1 MDCGKREKGM
11 NNSDPLQRVLVDFF
25 NLPPETSP
33 SQITQ
38 QAIESWDSLAM
49 VQLIAELQGA
59 FAIEFD
65 LNEIETLRSYEEI
78 GRALSRQG
86 VLLPKTTA

>member
-1 MDCGKREKGM
+1 M
-11 NNSDPLQRVLVDFF
+11 NNSDPLQRLLVDFF

-33 SQITQ
+33 SQITK

-65 LNEIETLRSYEEI
+65 LDEIETLRSYEEI
-78 GRALSRQG
+78 SRALSRRG

>member
-33 SQITQ
+33 SQI
-38 QAIESWDSLAM
+38 SWDSLAM

-65 LNEIETLRSYEEI
+65 LKEIETLRSYEEI
-78 GRALSRQG
+78 SRALSRRG
-86 VLLPKTTA
+86 MLLPKTTA

>member
-1 MDCGKREKGM
+1 M
-11 NNSDPLQRVLVDFF
+11 NNSDPLRGLLVDFF

-49 VQLIAELQGA
+49 VQLIADLQGA

-78 GRALSRQG
+78 SRALSRKG
-86 VLLPKTTA
+86 VLLPKTTAQRA

>member
-1 MDCGKREKGM
+1 M
-11 NNSDPLQRVLVDFF
+11 NNSDPLRGLLVDFF
-25 NLPPETSP
+25 NLPRETSP

-49 VQLIAELQGA
+49 VQLIADLQGA

-65 LNEIETLRSYEEI
+65 LNEIERLRSYEEI
-78 GRALSRQG
+78 SRALSRHG

>member
-1 MDCGKREKGM
+1 M

-38 QAIESWDSLAM
+38 HAIESWDSLAM

-78 GRALSRQG
+78 SRALSRQG

>member
-1 MDCGKREKGM
+1 
-11 NNSDPLQRVLVDFF
+11 
-25 NLPPETSP
+25 
-33 SQITQ
+33 
-38 QAIESWDSLAM
+38 M

-78 GRALSRQG
+78 SRALSRQG
-86 VLLPKTTA
+86 VLLPKTA

>member
-1 MDCGKREKGM
+1 M
-11 NNSDPLQRVLVDFF
+11 NNSDPLQGLLVDFF

-38 QAIESWDSLAM
+38 QAIETWDSLAM

-78 GRALSRQG
+78 SRALSRQG

>member
-1 MDCGKREKGM
+1 M
-11 NNSDPLQRVLVDFF
+11 NNNDPLQRVLVDFF

-38 QAIESWDSLAM
+38 HAIESWDSLAM

-78 GRALSRQG
+78 SRALSRQG

>member
-1 MDCGKREKGM
+1 M
-11 NNSDPLQRVLVDFF
+11 NNSDPLQGLLVDFF

-59 FAIEFD
+59 FAIEFG

-78 GRALSRQG
+78 SRALSRQG
-86 VLLPKTTA
+86 VLLPKTEA

>member
-1 MDCGKREKGM
+1 M
-11 NNSDPLQRVLVDFF
+11 NNSDPLRGLLVDFF

-49 VQLIAELQGA
+49 VQLIADLQGA

-65 LNEIETLRSYEEI
+65 LKEIETLRSYEEI
-78 GRALSRQG
+78 SRALSRRG
-86 VLLPKTTA
+86 MLLPKTTA

>member
-1 MDCGKREKGM
+1 M

-25 NLPPETSP
+25 NLPSETSP
-33 SQITQ
+33 SQI
-38 QAIESWDSLAM
+38 SWDSLAM

-65 LNEIETLRSYEEI
+65 LKEIETLRSYEEI
-78 GRALSRQG
+78 SRALSRRG
-86 VLLPKTTA
+86 MLLPKTTA

>member
-1 MDCGKREKGM
+1 M
-11 NNSDPLQRVLVDFF
+11 NNSDPLRGLLVDFF

-49 VQLIAELQGA
+49 VQLIADLQGA

-65 LNEIETLRSYEEI
+65 LNEIERLRSYEEI
-78 GRALSRQG
+78 SRALSRRG

>member
-1 MDCGKREKGM
+1 M
-11 NNSDPLQRVLVDFF
+11 NNSDPLRGLLVDFF

-49 VQLIAELQGA
+49 VQLIADLQRA

-78 GRALSRQG
+78 SHALSRQG

>member
-1 MDCGKREKGM
+1 M
-11 NNSDPLQRVLVDFF
+11 NNSDPLQRLLVDFF

-49 VQLIAELQGA
+49 VQLIADLQGA

-78 GRALSRQG
+78 SRALSRKG
-86 VLLPKTTA
+86 VLLPQTTA

>member
-1 MDCGKREKGM
+1 M
-11 NNSDPLQRVLVDFF
+11 NNSDPLQGLLVDFF

-49 VQLIAELQGA
+49 VQLIVDLQRA
-59 FAIEFD
+59 FAIQFD

-78 GRALSRQG
+78 SRALSRRG

>member
-1 MDCGKREKGM
+1 M
-11 NNSDPLQRVLVDFF
+11 NNSDPLQGLLVDFF

-49 VQLIAELQGA
+49 VQLIADLQGA

-78 GRALSRQG
+78 SRALSRHG
-86 VLLPKTTA
+86 VLLPKTTAQRA

>member
-25 NLPPETSP
+25 NLQPETSP
-33 SQITQ
+33 SQI
-38 QAIESWDSLAM
+38 SWDSLAM

-65 LNEIETLRSYEEI
+65 LKEIETLRSYEEI
-78 GRALSRQG
+78 SRALSRQG

>member
-1 MDCGKREKGM
+1 M
-11 NNSDPLQRVLVDFF
+11 NNSDPLRGLLVDFF
-25 NLPPETSP
+25 SLPPKTSP

-78 GRALSRQG
+78 SRALSRKG

>member
-1 MDCGKREKGM
+1 M
-11 NNSDPLQRVLVDFF
+11 NNSDPLRGLLVDFF
-25 NLPPETSP
+25 SLPPETSP

-38 QAIESWDSLAM
+38 HTIESWDSLAM
-49 VQLIAELQGA
+49 VQLIADLQRA

-78 GRALSRQG
+78 SRALSRKG